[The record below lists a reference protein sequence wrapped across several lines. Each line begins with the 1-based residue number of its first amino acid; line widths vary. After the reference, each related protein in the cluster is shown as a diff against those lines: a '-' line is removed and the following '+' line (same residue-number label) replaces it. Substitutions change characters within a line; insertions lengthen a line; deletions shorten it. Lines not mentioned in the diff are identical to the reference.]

1 MDGDLKVE
9 CNTDTEILRRNVALN
24 GKLDIPWIDMVEPHE
39 GHAVIVG
46 SGASVA
52 QEIHQIKWRQGLGQ
66 KVFALNNSARFL
78 IDHGVNPDYQVVMD
92 AREENKFFLQQV
104 PAYLFAS
111 QCAPALFDWVDKS
124 KVQMWH
130 FKDDEALSVL
140 PKRTDYMEIGGGI
153 TVGLSSMCLAYVMG
167 YRKIHCFGY
176 DSSYSDGKSHVLPQ
190 VLNRNEDRI
199 EIEFDG
205 RTFDTTVAL
214 AKQAE
219 EFQLLA
225 STLTELGCIITVDG
239 DGLLP
244 SMVRA
249 NRRFM
254 AEHEK
259 YRAMWTFEAYR
270 EYSPGEH
277 VAELFVNIAR
287 PTLGNTVLDLGCG
300 TGRGGKKVKKL
311 SGCEIVYVDFADNCL
326 DEGEPIHADLSDQI
340 PVRGDFAF
348 CCDVMEHI
356 PPEQVEKVLENV
368 CKSAPKA
375 FFQICLE
382 PDSMGA
388 LIGQHL
394 HLTVQ
399 PALWWL
405 ERLMQYGKILFFQD
419 HGGSAVYYV
428 ATNGESNG

>member
-1 MDGDLKVE
+1 MTLSVE
-9 CNTDTEILRRNVALN
+9 CNTDAETLRRNVAAN
-24 GKLDIPWIDMVEPHE
+24 SKLDIPWIDMVEPHD

-52 QEIHQIKWRQGLGQ
+52 DELHQIRWRKGLGQ
-66 KVFALNNSARFL
+66 TVFALNNSARFL
-78 IDHGVNPDYQVVMD
+78 IQNGIIPDYQVVMD
-92 AREENKFFLQQV
+92 AREENKFFLQDGLK
-104 PAYLFAS
+104 YLLAS
-111 QCAPALFDWVDKS
+111 QCSPGLITMVDAKS
-124 KVQMWH
+124 VQLWH

-176 DSSYSDGKSHVLPQ
+176 DSSYSHGSSHVLPQ

-205 RTFDTTVAL
+205 TTYDTTVAL

-225 STLTELGCIITVDG
+225 SALTELGCIITVDG

-244 SMVRA
+244 AMVRA
-249 NRRFM
+249 NRRYM
-254 AEHEK
+254 AECEK
-259 YRAMWTFEAYR
+259 YKALWTMESYRA
-270 EYSPGEH
+270 YSPGEH
-277 VAELFVNIAR
+277 VADLFVNIAQ
-287 PTLGNTVLDLGCG
+287 PKLGETVLDLGCG
-300 TGRGGKKVKKL
+300 TGRGGKRVKKL
-311 SGCEIVYVDFADNCL
+311 SGCEVLYVDFADNCL
-326 DEGEPIHADLSDQI
+326 DDGEPVHADLTDSI
-340 PVRGDFAF
+340 PVTGDYAF

-356 PPEQVEKVLENV
+356 PTDDVDKVLANV
-368 CKSAPKA
+368 CKSAPRS
-375 FFQICLE
+375 FFQIALE

-388 LIGQHL
+388 LIGQQL
-394 HLTVQ
+394 HLSVF
-399 PALWWL
+399 PASWWM
-405 ERLMQYGKILFFQD
+405 ERIMKFGRLLYFQD

-428 ATNGESNG
+428 ATNEETNG

>member
-9 CNTDTEILRRNVALN
+9 CNTDDATLRRNVAAN
-24 GKLDIPWIDMVEPHE
+24 SALDIPWVDMVEPHD

-46 SGASVA
+46 SGTSVA
-52 QEIHQIKWRQGLGQ
+52 KELKQIKWRQSLGQ

-78 IDHGVNPDYQVVMD
+78 IDNGIIPDFQVVLD

-104 PAYLFAS
+104 PGYFLAS
-111 QCAPALFDWVDKS
+111 QCSPSLFDWVDRK
-124 KVQMWH
+124 KVRIWH

-140 PKRTDYMEIGGGI
+140 PKRTDYMEIGGGV
-153 TVGLSSMCLAYVMG
+153 TVGLSSMCLAYVLG

-176 DSSYSDGKSHVLPQ
+176 DSSYSEGKSHLLPQ
-190 VLNRNEDRI
+190 VLNLNEDRI

-205 RTFDTTVAL
+205 THYETTVAL

-225 STLTELGCIITVDG
+225 SKLTELGCIVTVDG
-239 DGLLP
+239 TGLLP
-244 SMVRA
+244 AMVRA

-254 AEHEK
+254 AEQEK
-259 YRAMWTFEAYR
+259 YKAMWTFESYR
-270 EYSPGEH
+270 NYSPGEH
-277 VAELFVNIAR
+277 VADLFVNVAKPR
-287 PTLGNTVLDLGCG
+287 MEDTVLDLGCG

-311 SGCEIVYVDFADNCL
+311 SGCNVIYVDFADNCL
-326 DEGEPIHADLSDQI
+326 DEGEPIHADLSDTI
-340 PVRGDFAF
+340 PVMGDFAF

-356 PPEQVEKVLENV
+356 PPEQVDKVLENV

-382 PDSMGA
+382 PDAMGV
-388 LIGQHL
+388 LIGQQL

-399 PALWWL
+399 PALWWM
-405 ERLMQYGKILFFQD
+405 EKLMKYGRILFFQD

-428 ATNGESNG
+428 ATNEDENG